1 MEVESNQYT
10 VNSTI
15 PIIDDL
21 QTNRNQKKGWRPKH
35 LGIKKGPENYYSSL
49 AKDYSQ
55 MRAAISLRG
64 DTAKILKDTGVTM
77 ARLAEAGVVRP
88 NHARKTYKKLYNW
101 EAYNEKSRAALE
113 NNHAVK
119 SNATKD
125 NREEYRP
132 GKKNMKGDSAITNRS
147 LTASVFNL

>member
-1 MEVESNQYT
+1 MA
-10 VNSTI
+10 
-15 PIIDDL
+15 
-21 QTNRNQKKGWRPKH
+21 R
-35 LGIKKGPENYYSSL
+35 
-49 AKDYSQ
+49 
-55 MRAAISLRG
+55 
-64 DTAKILKDTGVTM
+64 ILKLWFVGT
-77 ARLAEAGVVRP
+77 
-88 NHARKTYKKLYNW
+88 NQARKTYQKLYNW